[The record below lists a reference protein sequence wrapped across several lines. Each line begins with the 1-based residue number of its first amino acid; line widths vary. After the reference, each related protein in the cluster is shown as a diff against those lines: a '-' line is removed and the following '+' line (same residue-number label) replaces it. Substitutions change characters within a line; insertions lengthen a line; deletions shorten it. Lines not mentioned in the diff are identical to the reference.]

1 MRLFRLPRTESI
13 VRRLHFPQVREVV
26 RMLEDLARLEHYRL
40 LKCPHAR
47 VESIFGRWEDPSH
60 LLSLYEAKREAA
72 RRKPTDFRPLLRMA
86 ALRPPLLSG
95 QDLLRLGIP
104 ASPRLEAALDEVREA
119 VLTGKAKNRKEAIS
133 LALSIS
139 GAGKGAGPKEIPQ
152 RKSQG
157 E

>member
-1 MRLFRLPRTESI
+1 
-13 VRRLHFPQVREVV
+13 
-26 RMLEDLARLEHYRL
+26 
-40 LKCPHAR
+40 
-47 VESIFGRWEDPSH
+47 
-60 LLSLYEAKREAA
+60 
-72 RRKPTDFRPLLRMA
+72 MA